1 MVADALF
8 VTSAT
13 LVAVTVTT
21 PANVGATKVALV
33 MLCALKDPLEVDHV
47 TPALPMSFVTAAVN
61 GSAWVTVSPPR
72 FGLIAT
78 LMFATITV

>member
-1 MVADALF
+1 MLADELF

-21 PANVGATKVALV
+21 PAVVGATKVALV
-33 MLCALKDPLEVDHV
+33 VLCVLKDPLEADHV
-47 TPALPMSFVTAAVN
+47 TPALPTSFVTVAVN

-78 LMFATITV
+78 LRFGTITV